1 MPVDR
6 IQEFVQSVL
15 DAAAEIAPMALAYG
29 FGHVGDGN
37 LHMMIL
43 PITDETVEPW
53 LAVRGTMSDRID
65 ELVFGL
71 DGTLSAEHGVGRL
84 LRDRV
89 GPQKPDL
96 EWELM
101 RSVKAALD
109 PQGLFNPGAML
120 PAG

>member
-71 DGTLSAEHGVGRL
+71 DSTLSAEHGVGRL